1 MQNNFFKNN
10 SNNGF
15 YKKNNFIK
23 TFINKY
29 VRAEE
34 MRVIDSDGK
43 NLGVLT
49 KREALEIAKS
59 KNLDLIEIT
68 HDTNPPVAKIEDFGK
83 YQYNLSK
90 KEKETKSKIH
100 KTETKT
106 IQMSINTSD
115 NDLGIKAKQAAEWI
129 KLGNRIK
136 IEMEVKGRS
145 KALDDKF
152 IQDRL
157 NRMLAIIPSD
167 YKIAE
172 PLKKMPKCIFVV
184 LEKNK

>member
-1 MQNNFFKNN
+1 MQNNN
-10 SNNGF
+10 SNTGF
-15 YKKNNFIK
+15 YKKNFIK

-29 VRAEE
+29 VRANE
-34 MRVIDSDGK
+34 MRIIDENGK
-43 NLGVLT
+43 NLGVMN
-49 KREALEIAKS
+49 KWDALELAKS

-68 HDTNPPVAKIEDFGK
+68 HDTNPPVSKIADFGK
-83 YQYNLSK
+83 YQYDLSK

-106 IQMSINTSD
+106 VQISINTSD
-115 NDLGIKAKQAAEWI
+115 NDISIKAKQAADWLKE
-129 KLGNRIK
+129 GNRIK

-145 KALDDKF
+145 KALDEKF

-157 NRMLAIIPSD
+157 NRMLAVIPAD

-184 LEKNK
+184 LEKNR